1 VRKLNEKISRRDF
14 LKATITGL
22 GLTTLL
28 ASPSLIS
35 KAEETSKSGLKKPKA
50 ILIDIRKCIGCKACQ
65 VACKVWNK
73 LPAEET
79 TITENEYTNP
89 TSFSANTWCYVKF
102 SEVEDESGNVKWKM
116 ASVRCMHCL
125 EPTCVSVCPTQ
136 ALKKLPE
143 GPVIYDPSKCIG
155 CKYCVEA
162 CPWHVPHF
170 DEEKKVIGKCIFC
183 VDRINEGMVPACVA
197 NCQTG
202 ALQFGDRDEILEK
215 AHNSGAPY
223 IYGEKEAGGTS
234 MIFVS
239 DVPFEKLGFPSVPQ
253 EPISTYKSDLLKSIS
268 EVGIAAFIIS
278 LVGYFGV
285 KMLARRKA
293 QVKASK
299 KEV

>member
-1 VRKLNEKISRRDF
+1 MVEKLSRRNF
-14 LKATITGL
+14 LKAAVTGAGLAALFTSPITL
-22 GLTTLL
+22 
-28 ASPSLIS
+28 S
-35 KAEETSKSGLKKPKA
+35 KAEETVNSYNKKPKA
-50 ILIDIRKCIGCKACQ
+50 MLIDVRKCIGCKACQ

-79 TITENEYTNP
+79 AITEDEYTNP

-102 SEVEDESGNVKWKM
+102 SEVKDEAGNVSWRM

-125 EPTCVSVCPTQ
+125 EPTCVSVCPTK

-143 GPVIYDPSKCIG
+143 GPVIYDPNRCIG

-170 DEEKKVIGKCIFC
+170 DEERKVIGKCIFC
-183 VDRINEGMVPACVA
+183 VDRIKEGMVPACVA

-215 AHNSGAPY
+215 AHNSGAQY

-239 DVPFEKLGFPSVPQ
+239 DVPFEKLGFPKVPH
-253 EPISTYKSDLLKSIS
+253 EPISTYKTDLLKSIS
-268 EVGIAAFIIS
+268 GIGVATFIIS

-285 KMLARRKA
+285 KMLVKRKA
-293 QVKASK
+293 QVKASSK
-299 KEV
+299 GV